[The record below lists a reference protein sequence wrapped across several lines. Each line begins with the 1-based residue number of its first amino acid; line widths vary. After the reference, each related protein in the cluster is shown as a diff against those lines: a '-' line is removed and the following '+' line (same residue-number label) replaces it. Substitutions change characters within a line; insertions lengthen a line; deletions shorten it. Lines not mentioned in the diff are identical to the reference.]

1 MSAGD
6 NTKDDRW
13 RPGFASSERR
23 VREELAAAAAEA
35 EAEQRV
41 FSRELSFVPA
51 QSKPKF
57 EAHDAQTRVMIEE
70 QKRLEQLR
78 HGESVVQRLDKWKW
92 MNRMSGPA
100 EKQAHLEPLIQAV
113 RRDPVTNEDI
123 LVFLL
128 IAFEPIRRGVS
139 AEFMRARGGLATPDL
154 DIDWANRAEARMVRE
169 IDKQTLYDVTRNATI
184 EALFRYPSPPPD
196 RLFPWLRETISWRAL
211 DQLRSEL
218 SDLETTVYNAAEAEA
233 LQAALADLDQVDPPA
248 MGEAAGL
255 REWRRGFRLR
265 SLYET
270 VEAFYDVER
279 RAPGVHRRGRTAAA
293 LPSRSDRRSVLP
305 GPHRP
310 TARHPA
316 RRIAQHHLQHQRPRE
331 EEPAR
336 GRLLLR
342 RPVSARDRP
351 RSCPCRRARRP
362 LPVGPVARRSAD
374 RLHRPG
380 GLDHEPALRDRAGD
394 LERQQPCRA
403 RPHAPEDPRSTPTR
417 RPRHRRQLS

>member
-23 VREELAAAAAEA
+23 VREELADAAAEA
-35 EAEQRV
+35 EAEPRV

-139 AEFMRARGGLATPDL
+139 AEFTRARGGLATPDL

-255 REWRRGFRLR
+255 REWRRGFNLR
-265 SLYET
+265 GLYET
-270 VEAFYDVER
+270 VEAFYDESAVR
-279 RAPGVHRRGRTAAA
+279 QACTAA
-293 LPSRSDRRSVLP
+293 V
-305 GPHRP
+305 
-310 TARHPA
+310 
-316 RRIAQHHLQHQRPRE
+316 
-331 EEPAR
+331 
-336 GRLLLR
+336 GRLPRCQAEVIDGLFFQDHTAQQLAIQRDVSRNTIYNTSAHAKRNLHEDDCFFAALYQLGIVRDRARAAGLAARYPWAGSR
-342 RPVSARDRP
+342 RPS
-351 RSCPCRRARRP
+351 
-362 LPVGPVARRSAD
+362 D

-380 GLDHEPALRDRAGD
+380 GL
-394 LERQQPCRA
+394 
-403 RPHAPEDPRSTPTR
+403 RP
-417 RPRHRRQLS
+417 